1 MSEQTNKLVHILEA
15 LIIASDEPLG
25 LARLRELTDASSSD
39 LRASLSELEGHYH
52 GRGIT
57 LSEVAGGWQFRSS
70 PEHAGYVQQLWQS
83 RPPKLSRSM
92 LETLAIIAYR
102 QPVTRA
108 EIEVLRGLKV
118 SSSVIGGL
126 QERSWI
132 KVLGRKE
139 VPGRP
144 HLYGTGKQFLIDFGL
159 NSLSDLPEIA
169 QLMDQ
174 EELESGILTEAT
186 PDDQGELLYD
196 DQSND
201 DEPVNEDE
209 QIADADAPAEAWQTD
224 DDTENEQAEDSSRE
238 RGNAWKSRQAGQ
250 SSEG

>member
-1 MSEQTNKLVHILEA
+1 MSLVHVLEA
-15 LIIASDEPLG
+15 LIIASDDPLS

-39 LRASLSELEGHYH
+39 LRAALGELEGHYH

-57 LSEVAGGWQFRSS
+57 LQEVAGGWQFRSA
-70 PEHAGYVQQLWQS
+70 PEHAGYVRQLWQS

-118 SSSVIGGL
+118 SSSIVGGL
-126 QERSWI
+126 QERGWI

-174 EELESGILTEAT
+174 EELQSGLLSEAT
-186 PDDQGELLYD
+186 PDDQGELPYD
-196 DQSND
+196 DAGDDGHGDD
-201 DEPVNEDE
+201 DEYT
-209 QIADADAPAEAWQTD
+209 ADADASAEAWQTD
-224 DDTENEQAEDSSRE
+224 DDSEEEADDSD
-238 RGNAWKSRQAGQ
+238 GQ
-250 SSEG
+250 ETRPRD

>member
-1 MSEQTNKLVHILEA
+1 MSVQTNNLAHILEA
-15 LIIASDEPLG
+15 LIIASDEPLS
-25 LARLRELTDASSSD
+25 LARLRDLTEASSGD
-39 LRASLSELEGHYH
+39 LRAALGELEAFYH
-52 GRGIT
+52 GRGIS
-57 LSEVAGGWQFRSS
+57 LQEVAGGWQFRSS

-108 EIEVLRGLKV
+108 EIEMLRGLKV
-118 SSSVIGGL
+118 SSTIIGGL
-126 QERSWI
+126 QERGWI

-159 NSLSDLPEIA
+159 NALSDLPEIT

-174 EELESGILTEAT
+174 EELESGLLTEAT
-186 PDDQGELLYD
+186 PDDQGELQYD
-196 DQSND
+196 DLSDDDQEND
-201 DEPVNEDE
+201 DEI
-209 QIADADAPAEAWQTD
+209 IADADAPAKAWQTD
-224 DDTENEQAEDSSRE
+224 DNSEEKNDDSCGEESRP
-238 RGNAWKSRQAGQ
+238 QD
-250 SSEG
+250 